1 MSYSFSVLAPTK
13 DEALVKV
20 GEELTKIVVAQPVHR
35 ADQEAVQGAVAVFV
49 DLLAVNDTQDVGVS
63 VSGSIWKTDVG
74 VQQASVS
81 VNVGIAP
88 RKASSETA

>member
-13 DEALVKV
+13 DGALVKV

-49 DLLAVNDTQDVGVS
+49 DLLAGSDTQDVGIS
-63 VSGSIWKTDVG
+63 VSGSIWKTDAG
-74 VQQASVS
+74 VQQASVN
-81 VNVGIAP
+81 VNVGLAP
-88 RKASSETA
+88 RKAAAAG